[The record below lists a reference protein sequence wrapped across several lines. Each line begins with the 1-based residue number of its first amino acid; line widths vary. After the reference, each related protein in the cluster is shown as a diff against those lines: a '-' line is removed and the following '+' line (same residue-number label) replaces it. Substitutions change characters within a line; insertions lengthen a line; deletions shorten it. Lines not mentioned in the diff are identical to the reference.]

1 MDQKRQI
8 YIHENLRISELI
20 KGFITLY
27 PYLKLEI
34 FKKGEEMSHNYRD
47 FKLIEI
53 ATVRNPVGFY
63 INKDMKVSEVE
74 ALFWDKLGIQ
84 ISIYRKMG
92 NSVVETSYTSQ
103 WTLDHQNEKG
113 KEIYS
118 AI

>member
-53 ATVRNPVGFY
+53 ATVRN
-63 INKDMKVSEVE
+63 
-74 ALFWDKLGIQ
+74 
-84 ISIYRKMG
+84 
-92 NSVVETSYTSQ
+92 Q
-103 WTLDHQNEKG
+103 WVFILTR
-113 KEIYS
+113 I
-118 AI
+118 

>member
-1 MDQKRQI
+1 
-8 YIHENLRISELI
+8 
-20 KGFITLY
+20 
-27 PYLKLEI
+27 
-34 FKKGEEMSHNYRD
+34 
-47 FKLIEI
+47 
-53 ATVRNPVGFY
+53 
-63 INKDMKVSEVE
+63 MKVSEVE

-118 AI
+118 TI